1 MNLDGG
7 VWRVDGGT
15 RWPPSSLPTQ
25 TIQGI
30 QAKCFRSLPE
40 LISAYQQPNNGLVT
54 PLLYP
59 VHRLREAAD
68 EDSGEGM
75 GAKGWGCRQRG
86 DGAEL
91 GSVPT
96 DGEDGRGGH
105 VGSMVPAGVNGGS
118 TGPGAPPTHPHIS
131 QQLQLR
137 LQEQVHSR

>member
-1 MNLDGG
+1 MDG
-7 VWRVDGGT
+7 VHGGQ
-15 RWPPSSLPTQ
+15 RPLCPPQ

-30 QAKCFRSLPE
+30 QAKYFRSLPE

-59 VHRLREAAD
+59 VHQIREAAD

-75 GAKGWGCRQRG
+75 GAKGWGCWQRG
-86 DGAEL
+86 DGTEL
-91 GSVPT
+91 GSLPA

-105 VGSMVPAGVNGGS
+105 VGSMVPTRVNAES
-118 TGPGAPPTHPHIS
+118 TGPGAPPTRPPIS

-137 LQEQVHSR
+137 LQEQIHSR